1 MNTIDNMTTEER
13 DILVERGNQAE
24 QLLKNIALQSFINRY
39 KYECCEELA
48 VMTGHSSEHDTK
60 RIAIANKLAGLEDF
74 TQSLKGAVRMK
85 DLVVSRNTP
94 Q

>member
-1 MNTIDNMTTEER
+1 MNNIETMTVEER
-13 DILVERGNQAE
+13 DVLVERGNQAE
-24 QLLKNIALQSFINRY
+24 QLIKNVALQSFINRY

-48 VMTGHSSEHDTK
+48 SMTGYTPEHDTK

-74 TQSLKGAVRMK
+74 TQSLRGAVRMK
-85 DLVVSRNTP
+85 DLVVNRKIP